1 MGLQDSIKKIL
12 REEVGFIEK
21 MKNLF
26 SKKEVNS
33 KEINSEDKIVDHI
46 VKFINTHYSME
57 GTRDEWGTVTIYLT
71 NESGTIYPPIMK
83 YYPDSKKLDYSWD
96 FTQDIHKWFGDDRL
110 LHLDSEVMGKIFEKL
125 FKKKV
130 NYVYGYS
137 HL

>member
-33 KEINSEDKIVDHI
+33 KEVNSEDKIIDHI
-46 VKFINTHYSME
+46 VKFINTHYTME

-71 NESGTIYPPIMK
+71 NNSVPIYPPIMK
-83 YYPDSKKLDYSWD
+83 YYPDSKKLEYSWD
-96 FTQDIHKWFGDDRL
+96 FTQDIHRWFGDDRL
-110 LHLDSEVMGKIFEKL
+110 LQLDSEVMGKIFEKL

-130 NYVYGYS
+130 RYVYGYNR
-137 HL
+137 L